1 MTEAFSLN
9 QLSAKIVGWAN
20 DRCLNERRYV
30 VNQFVKLAE
39 ELGEL
44 NDGFVAEDVDMK
56 VDATGDVYVV
66 ATIMC
71 AQLGSSI
78 TVARMI
84 DTARPLKETD
94 NAMGILG
101 NIASHVARNREKEL
115 LSELGTLVNY
125 LDEMCHDYVDE
136 RGLVHCVNH
145 SWNVIKDRKG
155 RMVDGVFIK
164 EGE

>member
-1 MTEAFSLN
+1 MTESFSLN
-9 QLSAKIVGWAN
+9 QLSAMIVGWGN
-20 DRCLNERRYV
+20 DRGLNERRYV
-30 VNQFVKLAE
+30 TNQFVKLVE

-44 NDGFVAEDVDMK
+44 NDGFEGGSSEEQ
-56 VDATGDVYVV
+56 VDAAGDIYVV

-84 DTARPLKETD
+84 DTARPLVPTD
-94 NAMGILG
+94 NAMGIIG
-101 NIASHVARNREKEL
+101 QIASHIARGRDKQL
-115 LSELGTLVNY
+115 LAELGTLINY
-125 LDEMCHDYVDE
+125 MDELIPQCIDE
-136 RGLVHCVNH
+136 RGLVHCVAH